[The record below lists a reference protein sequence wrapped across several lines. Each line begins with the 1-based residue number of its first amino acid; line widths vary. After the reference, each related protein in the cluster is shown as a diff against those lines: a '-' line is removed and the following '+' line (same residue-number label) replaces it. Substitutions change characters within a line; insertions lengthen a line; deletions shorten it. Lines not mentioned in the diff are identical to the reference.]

1 MIKNIW
7 KAYKSTI
14 LGLSIP
20 VLTAV
25 YQGLSTPPV
34 NWKAIGTSV
43 VLAVILSVTDLL
55 KEKQKQ
61 P

>member
-7 KAYKSTI
+7 KAYRSTLI
-14 LGLSIP
+14 GLAIP

-43 VLAVILSVTDLL
+43 VLAVILALTDIL
-55 KEKQKQ
+55 KETQKKS
-61 P
+61 